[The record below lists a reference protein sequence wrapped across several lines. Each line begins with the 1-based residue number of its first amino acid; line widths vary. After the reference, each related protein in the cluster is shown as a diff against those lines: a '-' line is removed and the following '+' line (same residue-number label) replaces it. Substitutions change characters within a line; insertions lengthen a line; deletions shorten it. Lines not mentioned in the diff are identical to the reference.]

1 MSYLIVDQAE
11 KDMEVSKD
19 GIPNDPFLDAEIDIP
34 SPLSPIVKTTPSFKS
49 SRNDLREETLEET
62 SIPQDT
68 SNVVLRGMKPLNT
81 PEVIK
86 KDLEDRKSRDERI
99 GLSCIPE
106 TEIVWNLQ
114 FFIIEFVVEWACSF
128 PIKQETSMGFWK
140 LARIIIR
147 TMHHIIFSKL
157 PLLLTRECAEITVF
171 ITDCI
176 DIAWEREPMHNIL
189 MRHLH
194 WHFTYISLWTSVV
207 APM

>member
-34 SPLSPIVKTTPSFKS
+34 SPLSPIVRINKKSSFKR
-49 SRNDLREETLEET
+49 SRNEESLKEETLEET

-86 KDLEDRKSRDERI
+86 KDLEDRNSRDERI

-106 TEIVWNLQ
+106 KEIV
-114 FFIIEFVVEWACSF
+114 
-128 PIKQETSMGFWK
+128 
-140 LARIIIR
+140 
-147 TMHHIIFSKL
+147 
-157 PLLLTRECAEITVF
+157 
-171 ITDCI
+171 
-176 DIAWEREPMHNIL
+176 
-189 MRHLH
+189 
-194 WHFTYISLWTSVV
+194 
-207 APM
+207 

>member
-1 MSYLIVDQAE
+1 
-11 KDMEVSKD
+11 MEVSKD

-86 KDLEDRKSRDERI
+86 KDLEDRNSRDERI

-106 TEIVWNLQ
+106 TEIV
-114 FFIIEFVVEWACSF
+114 
-128 PIKQETSMGFWK
+128 
-140 LARIIIR
+140 
-147 TMHHIIFSKL
+147 
-157 PLLLTRECAEITVF
+157 
-171 ITDCI
+171 
-176 DIAWEREPMHNIL
+176 
-189 MRHLH
+189 
-194 WHFTYISLWTSVV
+194 
-207 APM
+207 